1 MADKIE
7 TIKVLPHPFDRDGN
21 EQIGLDS
28 RIADQV
34 QGRDV
39 WKLTTTV
46 SWSNYPNNTLSMPRT
61 SSDKPPIGD
70 YQVELNRGNA
80 KRGKDGSGND
90 YDYYWNAISWKLL
103 NEEAAPEP
111 IFGDEPTA
119 PAVSAAPAAP
129 ASRSNGATADERRD
143 RSVAISY
150 AKDAWCAGKIER
162 TELFELA
169 EKFHDAMVNGFT
181 VEDEEG

>member
-1 MADKIE
+1 MADKTE
-7 TIKVLPHPFDRDGN
+7 TITVLPHPFDRDGN
-21 EQIGLDS
+21 ELTGQEA
-28 RIADQV
+28 RVADQV

-46 SWSNYPNNTLSMPRT
+46 SWSNFPNNTLSMPRT
-61 SSDKPPIGD
+61 SSDLPPLGD

-103 NEEAAPEP
+103 SEHGAPE
-111 IFGDEPTA
+111 A
-119 PAVSAAPAAP
+119 PEANSNGGSSLAAAPA
-129 ASRSNGATADERRD
+129 RSGGTSTADERRD

-162 TELFELA
+162 DELFELA

-181 VEDEEG
+181 EEE

>member
-103 NEEAAPEP
+103 NEEAAPEL

-119 PAVSAAPAAP
+119 PAAPAAP
-129 ASRSNGATADERRD
+129 ASRSNGAVAEEKKD
-143 RSVAISY
+143 RSVALSY

-162 TELFELA
+162 AELIELA
-169 EKFHDAMVNGFT
+169 GLFHDAMVNGFT
-181 VEDEEG
+181 EEE

>member
-1 MADKIE
+1 MVDKTE
-7 TIKVLPHPFDRDGN
+7 TITVLPHPFDRDGN
-21 EQIGLDS
+21 ELTDQDS
-28 RIADQV
+28 RVADQA

-46 SWSNYPNNTLSMPRT
+46 PWSQYPNNTLSMPRT
-61 SSDKPPIGD
+61 SDDKPPLGV

-90 YDYYWNAISWKLL
+90 YDYYWNAITWTLL
-103 NEEAAPEP
+103 GEQE
-111 IFGDEPTA
+111 A
-119 PAVSAAPAAP
+119 PAPS
-129 ASRSNGATADERRD
+129 SNGGQATGSVRGGGGSRNNDEVMN

-162 TELFELA
+162 GELIELA
-169 EKFHDAMVNGFT
+169 NLFHDAMVNGF
-181 VEDEEG
+181 EEEE

>member
-1 MADKIE
+1 MADKTE
-7 TIKVLPHPFDRDGN
+7 TITLLPHPFDRDGN
-21 EQIGLDS
+21 ELTDQDS
-28 RIADQV
+28 RVADQA

-46 SWSNYPNNTLSMPRT
+46 PWSQYPNNTLSMPRT
-61 SSDKPPIGD
+61 SDDKPPLGV

-90 YDYYWNAISWKLL
+90 YDYYWNAITWKLL
-103 NEEAAPEP
+103 DEQDAPAPSANGGQAAAPR
-111 IFGDEPTA
+111 IVGGNSTA
-119 PAVSAAPAAP
+119 
-129 ASRSNGATADERRD
+129 EEKKD

-162 TELFELA
+162 GELIELA
-169 EKFHDAMVNGFT
+169 NLFHDAMVNGF
-181 VEDEEG
+181 EEEE